1 VHVLRPGGQS
11 FTGDESFSF
20 DAKIGSITDFQSE
33 TDHDASALTATPLI
47 RNVGVPT
54 APKYH

>member
-1 VHVLRPGGQS
+1 LTS
-11 FTGDESFSF
+11 DELFSF
-20 DAKIGSITDFQSE
+20 DAKIGSITDFQSAS
-33 TDHDASALTATPLI
+33 DHDASAPTITPLI